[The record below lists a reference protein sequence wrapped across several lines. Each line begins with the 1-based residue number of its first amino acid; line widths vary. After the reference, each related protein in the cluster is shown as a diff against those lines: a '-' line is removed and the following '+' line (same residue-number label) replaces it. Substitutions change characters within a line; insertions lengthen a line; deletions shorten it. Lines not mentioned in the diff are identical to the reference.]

1 MLHRWRLDLPS
12 AVDGVNSTHNGLGT
26 NASDEDA
33 WMEAL
38 SALDAEI
45 GGGEKSQSPSG
56 FETPSSSS
64 DGRLIHGWMSYFNG
78 HHERVIMGVRL
89 VRGLHGSWLGQMNW
103 PSQAFPSYPRIT

>member
-1 MLHRWRLDLPS
+1 MNAVAGTARAVVTATGGTSLTATGSTFCRGWSGTRLS
-12 AVDGVNSTHNGLGT
+12 NGLGI

-64 DGRLIHGWMSYFNG
+64 DGLSD
-78 HHERVIMGVRL
+78 
-89 VRGLHGSWLGQMNW
+89 S
-103 PSQAFPSYPRIT
+103 